1 MMDLMEI
8 VHAMSALAGIAMI
21 MLGSAWLK
29 QFLKAG
35 F

>member
-1 MMDLMEI
+1 MHINEI
-8 VHAMSALAGIAMI
+8 VQTMSALAGIMMI

-29 QFLKAG
+29 RFLRAR

>member
-1 MMDLMEI
+1 MNPTEL
-8 VHAMSALAGIAMI
+8 VQTMSALAGIAMI

-29 QFLKAG
+29 RFLRVR